1 MKKTLILITIIFVA
15 ALSVRAQDKKS
26 EEGWQNSG
34 VVGINLSQTSFT
46 NWSQGGENSLAFS
59 LFGNF
64 EANYLTSQWTFSN
77 KLKLTYGKTKLAN
90 QESRINENEFYLE
103 DVYSYLAGWKL
114 NPYVSNI
121 AQTVLAAGYDYGV
134 SPAVQQS
141 AFFDPGYLS
150 QSAGFE
156 YVKGNTFKSRVG
168 ISLQE
173 TFTSQFTK
181 FSDDPTTT
189 EIEKSKVETGIE
201 SVTELKTPVVENVT
215 YRSYLRL
222 FGRFEE
228 PGVWDVRWDNT
239 LTMKVNSFLN
249 VNLNVLVVYKKV
261 ETPKTQ
267 VREALMLGVSY
278 TLF

>member
-15 ALSVRAQDKKS
+15 ALSIRAQDKKS

-181 FSDDPTTT
+181 FSDDPTTR

>member
-34 VVGINLSQTSFT
+34 VIGINLSQTSFT

-181 FSDDPTTT
+181 FSDDPTTR